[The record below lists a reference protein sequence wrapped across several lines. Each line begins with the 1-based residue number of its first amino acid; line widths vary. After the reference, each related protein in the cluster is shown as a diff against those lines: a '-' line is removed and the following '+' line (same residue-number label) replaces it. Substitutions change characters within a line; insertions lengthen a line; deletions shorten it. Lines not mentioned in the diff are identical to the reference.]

1 MNAGIAPRVS
11 LCYTNRV
18 MTIEE
23 IVQSEAVHTLVNDYR
38 GMCFWNLAEDF
49 LPRTREQL
57 LMTLDYLERY
67 GDLAAYRRAGRI
79 RKWL

>member
-1 MNAGIAPRVS
+1 
-11 LCYTNRV
+11 

-23 IVQSEAVHTLVNDYR
+23 IVKSETVRTLVDEYR
-38 GMCFWNLAEDF
+38 GMCFWNFAEDF

-57 LMTLDYLERY
+57 LMVLDNLERY

-79 RKWL
+79 REWL

>member
-1 MNAGIAPRVS
+1 MIGRFAHIVF
-11 LCYTNRV
+11 LCYTLRV

-23 IVQSEAVHTLVNDYR
+23 IVQSQTVRDLINEYR
-38 GMCFWNLAEDF
+38 GMCFWNFAEDF
-49 LPRTREQL
+49 LPRTRAQL
-57 LMTLDYLERY
+57 LMALDYLERY